1 MAFLSRNKQ
10 DNISEDTNM
19 STEAFDTTILELLAS
34 RICHD
39 IISPVGA
46 VHNGVEFL
54 QEMGSDA
61 GEEAIELL
69 AHSASMASAKLLA
82 FRMAYGAGGRD
93 PNIKPEDVHKAFS
106 DLITADGKI
115 TQDWDPHANLGFEE
129 RPDAFCKLLM
139 GTLMLAQECLP
150 KGGNVTVRAGGAN
163 EVQVVATAT
172 DTLVRPQVEDALA
185 LKLDPNDLD
194 PRLVHPFAIGLLA
207 KNYQYGLSISE
218 NSQTQVVF
226 SLRYP

>member
-1 MAFLSRNKQ
+1 MALLSRNKQ
-10 DNISEDTNM
+10 EDISEDTNM
-19 STEAFDTTILELLAS
+19 NKDAFDTTILELLAS

-54 QEMGSDA
+54 QEMGADA

-69 AHSASMASAKLLA
+69 SHSANMASAKLLA

-93 PNIKPEDVHKAFS
+93 PNIKPEDVYKAFS

-115 TQDWDPHANLGFEE
+115 TQDWDPHGDLGFEE
-129 RPDAFCKLLM
+129 RPEAFCKMLM

-150 KGGNVTVRAGGAN
+150 KGGTVSVRAGSAN
-163 EVQVVATAT
+163 EVQVVASAT
-172 DTLVRPQVEDALA
+172 DTLVRPQVEEALA
-185 LKLDPNDLD
+185 LQLDPNDLD
-194 PRLVHPFAIGLLA
+194 PRLVHPFAIALLA
-207 KNYQYGLSISE
+207 KNYDYGLEISDK
-218 NSQTQVVF
+218 SQTQVVF